1 MLFCLAKRKGKL
13 TQAKS
18 IIALIIS
25 SCTTDYTSCI
35 VPALVHKAVQ
45 ESPLIVRYD
54 ELVPFLWLQSEAL
67 QGVVLDEGEP
77 NWVNC

>member
-1 MLFCLAKRKGKL
+1 M

-18 IIALIIS
+18 IIVMIIS
-25 SCTTDYTSCI
+25 TEYRVQSTENTSYF
-35 VPALVHKAVQ
+35 VPALIHKAVQ

-54 ELVPFLWLQSEAL
+54 ELVPFLWLQSHAL

-77 NWVNC
+77 VGVNW